1 MPYKKIIKGSSQ
13 ESLITPNVKRQAVIR
28 AKDADSTGVISSL
41 FNWKKLALTEL
52 NYEYF
57 TCLDDERN
65 QLVWPIDNMLDQFMR
80 KYCRIFKIVAE
91 TVNASDLETSEFSEE
106 SPNIFRY
113 DEVSGILTI
122 DVAEGTYDIE
132 LGDTTT
138 LYEQRGITKVS
149 IDTSLYSDTWQS
161 PRQKIVRVIFK
172 NGDRKV
178 FSWRAVNTGMK
189 GRDYI
194 VPHVVMLDFEKME
207 ISSKLLKMESYEVQ
221 DSSH

>member
-13 ESLITPNVKRQAVIR
+13 EALITPNVKRQAVIR
-28 AKDADSTGVISSL
+28 ARDVDSTGVISSL

-65 QLVWPIDNMLDQFMR
+65 QLLWPIDDMLDQLMR
-80 KYCRIFKIVAE
+80 KYYRRFKIVAE
-91 TVNASDLETSEFSEE
+91 TANASDLETSEFSEE
-106 SPNIFRY
+106 TPDIFRY
-113 DEVSGILTI
+113 DDSTGILTI
-122 DVAEGTYDIE
+122 DVTEGTYDIE
-132 LGDTTT
+132 LGDTTA
-138 LYEQRGITKVS
+138 LYGQRGITKVS

-161 PRQKIVRVIFK
+161 PRQKIVRVLFK

-189 GRDYI
+189 DRDYA
-194 VPHVVMLDFEKME
+194 VPQVVMLDFEKME

-221 DSSH
+221 DSSY

>member
-28 AKDADSTGVISSL
+28 AKDVDSTGVISSL

-80 KYCRIFKIVAE
+80 KYCRRFKIVAE

-161 PRQKIVRVIFK
+161 PRQKIVRVLFK